1 MPLFF
6 FSLSMQR
13 RCRWLAPSDRL
24 PVLRGSTWP
33 ADQDPVATLVP
44 RQTGLNQQ
52 LLWTSRASNISV
64 ASDAEMRGKTWN
76 AGCWEVC
83 GVPWLEH
90 GDGPGRRPPGAPQQ
104 ACWSADADQRVPPWW
119 TASNTPLMDLQ
130 LGLLHWLNK
139 LAYLLEVWIWDLFII
154 VGQYLVY
161 KVWYFFGIIGRAIA
175 HRWCGN
181 SRNFLNA
188 SAIPNQHHTHTKMKR
203 KI

>member
-1 MPLFF
+1 MECRLLGGLWSTMAWAWWRSGAQATWCPST
-6 FSLSMQR
+6 SLLKRWRWSTHSSVVSSFQHTVDGR
-13 RCRWLAPSDRL
+13 VRCDSARFRGRWHWIQGCLARN
-24 PVLRGSTWP
+24 R
-33 ADQDPVATLVP
+33 
-44 RQTGLNQQ
+44 
-52 LLWTSRASNISV
+52 
-64 ASDAEMRGKTWN
+64 
-76 AGCWEVC
+76 
-83 GVPWLEH
+83 
-90 GDGPGRRPPGAPQQ
+90 
-104 ACWSADADQRVPPWW
+104 
-119 TASNTPLMDLQ
+119 Q